1 MKGINILLYNF
12 MHSQKSKRRV
22 TRGLRTLEGW
32 RVITAEGSELLRR
45 PLPEVREYAHTINA
59 RLIKAEYR
67 ALA

>member
-1 MKGINILLYNF
+1 MKINTLLYNF
-12 MHSQKSKRRV
+12 LQDKKEHRRV

-45 PLPEVREYAHTINA
+45 PLPEVREYAKTVKA